1 MIMQRVICSARARR
15 VLAIALATSIV
26 IGCVVVLISYAEGLL

>member
-1 MIMQRVICSARARR
+1 MQRVICSASARR
-15 VLAIALATSIV
+15 LLAIALAASVV

>member
-1 MIMQRVICSARARR
+1 MIVRRVICSASARR
-15 VLAIALATSIV
+15 LLAIVLATSIV